1 MGIGMWGIFSYFRSG
16 TATPL
21 IQDGRQSIERARLFL
36 DENDDSQ
43 SVLVGTGRD
52 FFRTD
57 VDVVIANGYDM
68 ILVREAELETVFDE
82 VCNII
87 DRYQAW
93 EDALRNA
100 VHQENGLQVMIDSSY
115 PLIRHAMF
123 VYGRDGKAIAISSH
137 FPPSTH
143 WLWGEIL
150 EAKGLTSQRMLSL
163 KDDIE
168 LTTVF
173 QDEKP
178 TVRASSIDNSYE
190 YMHCSLRADGLVCAH
205 LVLFSFSAP
214 FEPGLDQTVMELVK
228 HGDAYANAHS
238 EQFASSSDDERMV
251 AAMLNGDQFAASS
264 LFEFLNLR
272 QWKLDDDYRVHVLT
286 EAVRGEPVLLT
297 RAFNFIS
304 QETDNAIV
312 SRSNKNLLILENQS
326 KSVRKGSA
334 SWLLDHSG
342 LLRDNFHCGTSAQ
355 FRTLAYSKQYYLQAI
370 EESNRAAALGTPR
383 SCAEDHCADY
393 LSQRLE
399 SDELAMTYARPELKE
414 LRRFDR
420 SHGTS
425 YYETLR
431 AYCICGFQGM
441 RTARFLGIH
450 RNSLLYRLDRIREI
464 IDFSRYDELA
474 AHPDVLGLNEIIASF
489 MLIDHDS

>member
-1 MGIGMWGIFSYFRSG
+1 MGIGMWGIFSFLRSG
-16 TATPL
+16 TAAPL
-21 IQDGRQSIERARLFL
+21 IQDGRQSIVRARLFL

-43 SVLVGTGRD
+43 SVLVGTGKD

-68 ILVREAELETVFDE
+68 ILVRGAELETVFDE
-82 VCNII
+82 VSNII

-93 EDALRNA
+93 EGELNDA
-100 VHQENGLQVMIDSSY
+100 VHEENGLQIMLDSSY

-137 FPPSTH
+137 FPPTTH
-143 WLWGEIL
+143 WLWNEIL
-150 EAKGLTSQRMLSL
+150 VAGGLTSQRMLSL

-178 TVRASSIDNSYE
+178 TVRASSIEDTYE
-190 YMHCSLRADGLVCAH
+190 YMHCSLRADGMVCAH
-205 LVLFSFSAP
+205 LVLFSFAAP
-214 FEPGLDQTVMELVK
+214 FEPGLDQIVMELVK

-238 EQFASSSDDERMV
+238 QQFASSSDDERMV
-251 AAMLNGDQFAASS
+251 AAMLNGEQFAASS
-264 LFEFLNLR
+264 LFESLNSR
-272 QWKLDDDYRVHVLT
+272 QWKLDDDYRVHVLN

-297 RAFNFIS
+297 RAFNLIS
-304 QETDNAIV
+304 QEAGNAIV
-312 SRSNKNLLILENQS
+312 SRSSKSLLVLENQS
-326 KSVRKGSA
+326 KPAQKESA
-334 SWLLDHSG
+334 SWLLDHSA

-355 FRTLAYSKQYYLQAI
+355 FRTLAYCKQYYLQAI
-370 EESNRAAALGTPR
+370 EESNRAAVLGFPR
-383 SCAEDHCADY
+383 SCAENHCADY

-399 SDELAMTYARPELKE
+399 NDELAMTYARPELKE
-414 LRRFDR
+414 LRLFDR
-420 SHGTS
+420 AHGTS

-441 RTARFLGIH
+441 RTARLLGIH

-474 AHPDVLGLNEIIASF
+474 AHPDVLGLNEVVASF
-489 MLIDHDS
+489 MLIDSDS